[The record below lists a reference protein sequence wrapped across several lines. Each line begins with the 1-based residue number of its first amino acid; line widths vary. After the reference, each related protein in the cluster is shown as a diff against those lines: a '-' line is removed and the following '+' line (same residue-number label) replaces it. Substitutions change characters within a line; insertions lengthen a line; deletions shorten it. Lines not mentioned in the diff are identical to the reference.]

1 MIVTKLSGI
10 VGGTLITALW
20 NRAFYKKKI
29 ECLDLYLC
37 VFYYLWI
44 SEPIERWLFA
54 YLLLNR
60 YPFSVFIWIHS
71 SLSHT
76 QNPIKTVLRP
86 HSPFIRITWLL
97 NGVVCVRKELLF
109 LLSCG
114 YVMCQNASNAVRWQ
128 CKGKQFFVPTAPL
141 NEKKKAKKEKKT
153 ERKYDRT
160 SNSNGK

>member
-20 NRAFYKKKI
+20 NRAFYKKKKNWMSRFI
-29 ECLDLYLC
+29 FVC
-37 VFYYLWI
+37 
-44 SEPIERWLFA
+44 
-54 YLLLNR
+54 LLLFVNKWTDR
-60 YPFSVFIWIHS
+60 TVIVCLFTPQPLPIFCFHLDSFFA
-71 SLSHT
+71 LSHT

-86 HSPFIRITWLL
+86 HSQFIRITWLL
-97 NGVVCVRKELLF
+97 NGVVCVRRELLF

-114 YVMCQNASNAVRWQ
+114 YVMCQSASNAVRWQ
-128 CKGKQFFVPTAPL
+128 CKGKQIFVPL
-141 NEKKKAKKEKKT
+141 NEKKEKKKT